1 MAKYLLFYSYS
12 YSYIFYFISPQHTY
26 LHKVEFLFVSLL
38 FQLDNSCFFQ
48 GIANELVS
56 SVMCRRS
63 KDMCNSSGKTT
74 ASAQCL
80 GIFEEQQMRNTIN

>member
-1 MAKYLLFYSYS
+1 MTKYLLFYSYS

-63 KDMCNSSGKTT
+63 VLAYLKNK
-74 ASAQCL
+74 
-80 GIFEEQQMRNTIN
+80 